1 MADFPDPSEHL
12 NTLLLKKLKTHV
24 LDRLNYKVA
33 AFINPYVRGWTN
45 YYGACYKEPLREIL
59 NHVNA
64 LLVIWAKRKFKSF
77 NRSRWKARKWLK
89 AIAKR
94 DPNLFAMWSMNV
106 RP

>member
-1 MADFPDPSEHL
+1 MSRKAQKRVRDTMREWGLTSHITLWSL
-12 NTLLLKKLKTHV
+12 N
-24 LDRLNYKVA
+24 KVA
-33 AFINPYVRGWTN
+33 AFINPYVRGWIN
-45 YYGACYKEPLREIL
+45 YYGTCYKEPLREVL